1 MRMLKPALT
10 AIAIAL
16 MAAPAMAQVPR
27 NPDGHADLTGI
38 WTNASLTP
46 LSRAPGV
53 KSLVVDE
60 AEAQKI
66 ANKTSIAGIPADD
79 PDFNKNAR
87 YSDPTKG
94 APPKGGSDFGLKGYD
109 SFWVT
114 PGTMLGKVKGEYR
127 TSNIVDPPNGQL
139 PFKDPAAQMKAAA
152 EGFRRYLTGNA
163 PYEGPEET
171 AISERCLIGF
181 GQTGGPGMLSV
192 LYNNNYQFVQT
203 KTHMMILVEM
213 AHDVRAVPIFATAD
227 EARKNHRPDAIKPWL
242 GDTVG
247 WWEGDTFVM
256 ETININPLQA
266 ENQSFPLSDKAVVI
280 EKLTRTGPK
289 DIFYEFSVND
299 PETYTQPWKAEL
311 SFYPTTNL
319 YEYACHEGNYGMHG
333 ILAGA
338 REKERQAAAAAEAAK
353 AKGKA
358 KPIKTSAKGKGG

>member
-1 MRMLKPALT
+1 MRMLRPALT
-10 AIAIAL
+10 ALAIAI
-16 MAAPAMAQVPR
+16 MATPAIAQVPR
-27 NPDGHADLTGI
+27 QSDGRPDLTGI

-46 LSRAPGV
+46 LSRAQGQ
-53 KSLVVDE
+53 KSLVVSE
-60 AEAQKI
+60 MEAQKI
-66 ANKTSIAGIPADD
+66 ANSTAIAGVPADD
-79 PDFNKNAR
+79 PEFNRNAR

-94 APPKGGSDFGLKGYD
+94 APAKGGSDFGLKGYD

-127 TSNIVDPPNGQL
+127 TSNITDPPSGQL
-139 PFKDPAAQMKAAA
+139 PFKDPAAQMRRQMV
-152 EGFRRYLTGNA
+152 GFQRYMTGNA

-203 KTHMMILVEM
+203 PEHMMILVEM
-213 AHDVRAVPIFATAD
+213 AHDVRAVPIFDGA
-227 EARKNHRPDAIKPWL
+227 EKARAGHRPDAIKPWL

-256 ETININPLQA
+256 ETVNVNPLQA
-266 ENQSFPLSDKAVVI
+266 ENQSFPLSGKAVVT
-280 EKLTRTGPK
+280 ERLTRTGPK
-289 DIFYEFSVND
+289 DIFYEFTVND

-311 SFYPTTNL
+311 SFYPTTQL

-338 REKERQAAAAAEAAK
+338 REKERQAAAQ
-353 AKGKA
+353 A
-358 KPIKTSAKGKGG
+358 KPAKPVKGGK